1 MAIGLD
7 KKISLK
13 SILLFT
19 LPTMSTMVFL
29 SLYTIVDGIFI
40 SRCVGADA
48 LSATNIVYPVI
59 NLVLGSSIMMAT
71 GGSAIVAT
79 LLGEKKP
86 EKARRIFTALTIVIF
101 CVGVVIAVFGRIF
114 IENIIYL
121 AGSTE
126 ELYQYCYD
134 YLSIVL
140 YFVPIAILKTYFDYF
155 LVTAGKPALGL
166 INSIIGGITNI
177 ILDYIFMVSLQL
189 GVKGAALATEIGMV
203 IPVII
208 GFSYFMYFSR
218 KNGTLY
224 FQKPLFQF
232 RTIINACTNGSSEM
246 VTQVSTGITTYLFN
260 IKMLEYIGVDGV
272 GAITIVLYTQFLL
285 TSIILGFSSGMA
297 PLISYNYGKN
307 DVIHLKKLIKYGYR
321 MIVVFCI
328 FAFCLSEIISPI
340 ITAIFT
346 DKTSSLYDVT
356 VMGFRIY
363 ASAFLFDG
371 FNIISSAMF
380 TAFSNGKISALIS
393 FMRSL
398 GFFIPSIMILPL
410 FLGVVGIW
418 IVVPL
423 AELFT
428 LFISIYFYK
437 AYRIQYGYGRK

>member
-1 MAIGLD
+1 M
-7 KKISLK
+7 
-13 SILLFT
+13 
-19 LPTMSTMVFL
+19 
-29 SLYTIVDGIFI
+29 
-40 SRCVGADA
+40 
-48 LSATNIVYPVI
+48 
-59 NLVLGSSIMMAT
+59 
-71 GGSAIVAT
+71 
-79 LLGEKKP
+79 
-86 EKARRIFTALTIVIF
+86 TIVIF
-101 CVGVVIAVFGRIF
+101 SVGVVIAVFGRIF
-114 IENIIYL
+114 IQNIIYL

-177 ILDYIFMVSLQL
+177 ILDYIFMVPLQL

-285 TSIILGFSSGMA
+285 T
-297 PLISYNYGKN
+297 
-307 DVIHLKKLIKYGYR
+307 
-321 MIVVFCI
+321 
-328 FAFCLSEIISPI
+328 
-340 ITAIFT
+340 
-346 DKTSSLYDVT
+346 
-356 VMGFRIY
+356 
-363 ASAFLFDG
+363 
-371 FNIISSAMF
+371 
-380 TAFSNGKISALIS
+380 
-393 FMRSL
+393 
-398 GFFIPSIMILPL
+398 
-410 FLGVVGIW
+410 
-418 IVVPL
+418 
-423 AELFT
+423 
-428 LFISIYFYK
+428 
-437 AYRIQYGYGRK
+437 